1 MIHHLLYSDT
11 FFLDAL
17 FPIYL
22 IWDSVFGFNFYQ
34 PYATPLPLW
43 LPWNEFPWGDL
54 IFKIYGYS
62 ISMMFMSFPIFLIQE
77 ALKDKFDKKNILISL
92 GVLAVYLVAWEV
104 FLIYFSTYQVIYG
117 LLTDLFPTGFG
128 LLAFLVGMF
137 IVLPLLIFLFA
148 LPLFLLAWLYGLY
161 RRRVKLAIKNSKTD

>member
-1 MIHHLLYSDT
+1 MQINMIHHLLFSDT

-22 IWDSVFGFNFYQ
+22 IWDSFFGFNFYQ
-34 PYATPLPLW
+34 PYAEPLPIW

-62 ISMMFMSFPIFLIQE
+62 LSMIYMSFPIFLIQE
-77 ALKDKFDKKNILISL
+77 VLKDKFDKKNILISL
-92 GVLAVYLVAWEV
+92 GVLALYLVAWEL
-104 FLIYFSTYQVIYG
+104 FLVYFGTYQVIYR
-117 LLTDLFPTGFG
+117 LLIDLFPTGFG
-128 LLAFLVGMF
+128 LLAFLMGVF

-148 LPLFLLAWLYGLY
+148 FPFFLFALLYGLY
-161 RRRVKLAIKNSKTD
+161 RRRPSISP